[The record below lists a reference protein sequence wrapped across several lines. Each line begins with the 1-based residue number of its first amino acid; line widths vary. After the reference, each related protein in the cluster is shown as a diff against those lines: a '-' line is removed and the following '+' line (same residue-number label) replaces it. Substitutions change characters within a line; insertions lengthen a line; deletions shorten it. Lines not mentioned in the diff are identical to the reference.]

1 MEAWSFPTTTE
12 RLWNSLDSGRQ
23 DQIIASCASVTRA
36 NKCKR
41 LLESIAERRHTRE
54 HTLLKWPIE
63 KFEAVLKEMS
73 RSGEAKLVLW
83 TFVWKVNESVLKD
96 AGGLIP
102 RTEIDEDGSLRTEVL
117 ERGVAALLKIHPL
130 ENVQLNM
137 QLWYVVEPHLWAH
150 LPEMDFARIEQ
161 LMSGK
166 EEFEDYDS
174 LEDGDEEDETEA
186 DEPEP
191 ESEPVPQ
198 SASNQVD
205 SLVTIQSI
213 TDRLGDLR
221 NQFVEI
227 ATGYSTL
234 ANEFAVGL
242 IPDPSFDPDVSGL
255 KSEFAEVVK
264 SMQSFMAGLE
274 IPGFAEPPA
283 SLTVLEQA
291 VHEIRRVQ
299 SLRESSRKQIDAACQ
314 ILDTVLSLRS
324 KEGRELP
331 GLDTCRLGATDL
343 EAKIRQSGGPE
354 LPPEILSELSLYET
368 ILNLLKNGISALD
381 ENPHAAEQIA
391 KSFGAGLV
399 FALGSGAIV
408 ATEFIASPELP
419 TVSLASE
426 DLAQGEK
433 APIVNSATK
442 KAEPPAGADDYS
454 TSTSEAEP
462 QIHSI
467 HTLDA
472 ALEQSTTSLPQAIR
486 EPVLEIP
493 KYIEPP
499 QLSVESQAT
508 EESIDRLYAV
518 DEPTVDDEL
527 VHSQAGFE
535 PCEIETTAACAAA
548 IILSNGNTPLD
559 SLQRLMWIALGERKY
574 GAAYHLAHSLDSQTD
589 PAYIFST
596 RIRAAILGQA
606 ITNPSGSIFERLRSD
621 YAAIADAPDPD
632 SKGLALAFRLL
643 RVSSALRPAVV
654 APDSNAIVLIEPGT
668 ISGSRLDKLYWIC
681 KKLTDYANLQMPLDL
696 AALEFID
703 TSVNFAQRVS
713 TLKNEVLD
721 WSKRA
726 PQLNFKYAPAAK
738 IWKSWLD
745 PKAPI
750 GRFIQPILS
759 NDRNR
764 LADVKAQIESFST
777 DEKIRGA
784 INSDAKS
791 VKHYGFEG
799 SINYKALAVFTRHV
813 REAVDLA
820 RRWVALVEHTSPD
833 QNDYRRTRLLE
844 LRMILDSAQTE
855 LKAEM
860 DQTAANASDLRVVI
874 AAQFCLRSFDSLL
887 ALLHPGSR
895 QRTDEPPIKYLLSSD
910 LLLIPGLPMTE
921 EWEPRLKSEQLQRLL
936 VNQLASSATENWN
949 KSIGFISEDSRDHEA
964 VDRVIDYLTWDKT
977 QGELITRLTAA
988 QEQHLKQCQAAL
1000 KRQIEQCIRAVETGV
1015 SLGLVR
1021 EHERSDFLD
1030 RIDQISL
1037 RLDLIRNFETEED
1050 ILTGIHAAISSSRMR
1065 QVEQVRERIDSEGVG
1080 KQGPA
1085 YERILAAMERGDVDT
1100 ANEYIDLVLRNDEL
1114 PAQAEQMNDSFRN
1127 FYPKAAAELDKF
1139 LSAND
1144 SPNLASYVE
1153 NGKSFPGVD
1162 MRQIPGAQL
1171 TEAVGMLDAWFTLKK
1186 GKRTK
1191 PEPLKTFFE
1200 RLGFEVYHLSEP
1212 SGSQRVLLTLDVR
1225 PLTHRDRCPTPY
1237 FGSSSGGHYRVICLW
1252 DRPSEDEILNVVRQ
1266 GRNGPPA
1273 IVLYFGRLGE
1283 QKRRAIAQ
1291 QGRQDS
1297 LSFIV
1302 IDELLVAFLCGVR
1315 GSRLPVMF
1323 DCTLP
1328 FTCVNPYTMTSS
1340 IVPPEMFYGRRSE
1353 RDQII
1358 DPMGSCFVY
1367 GGRQLGKTALLLSI
1381 RDEFHHPAEQRI
1393 ALWIDLKS
1401 STDEIWTVIARSV
1414 RDIADA
1420 DLQIGNVQERQKLLE
1435 RIQAWLDTDKKR
1447 RFLLLLDEAD
1457 RFLELDSKEDFS
1469 RTSSLKGLMEKTNRR
1484 FKVVF
1489 AGLHNVQ
1496 RATKEQNHPL
1506 AHFGEP
1512 ICIGPLLN
1520 RGEGKEARALIERPF
1535 WALGFRFES
1544 PDLIVR
1550 ILSRTN
1556 YYPSLIQL
1564 YCYQIFQAIKLDNA
1578 CIRNGPPFVI
1588 TDKHVDEA
1596 YSTFQNPIREKFEL
1610 TLNLDPRYR
1619 VLALIIALNTLHG
1632 ASRMMSA
1639 SDIRELAFAWWKQ
1652 GFAELRTEE
1661 DFRVLLDE
1669 MQGLGILRE
1678 KAGEY
1683 ALRAVNLFSLL
1694 GSQDQIEQKLLQSAD
1709 EAPPEPYSAHIHRTS
1724 DRKQNWKRNPLTDQ
1738 QYNDLRGERNSVSLI
1753 FGSKAAGL
1761 DDVERFLAQA
1771 VDSSHYVT
1779 CDIAGSDRFAFRK
1792 FLEDV
1797 RERAQSGTTLVVV
1810 RSSPWTTAWIQE
1822 ATTMS
1827 KGRTRFTSVVFLA
1840 DPAATWGLIPD
1851 RSTIESMVADRRLS
1865 SLSLQPWHRAALNAW
1880 LGDCTIG
1887 SNALDEE
1894 RKITATT
1901 GRWPILLEQFR
1912 GLIVTGNMSWQSA
1925 LDDLCRQLNDVGAR
1939 NSYMEAF
1946 GLKQEAPLKVLK
1958 SVVDLGGSA
1967 SPEVLTGLIEGMSK
1981 PVIEAAFYW
1990 ADRLNLIQP
1999 GQQSGEW
2006 TVDPVVHE
2014 LLKDRTHNG
2023 LVDNPGAA

>member
-1 MEAWSFPTTTE
+1 
-12 RLWNSLDSGRQ
+12 
-23 DQIIASCASVTRA
+23 
-36 NKCKR
+36 
-41 LLESIAERRHTRE
+41 
-54 HTLLKWPIE
+54 
-63 KFEAVLKEMS
+63 MS
-73 RSGEAKLVLW
+73 RSEAKRVLW
-83 TFVWKVNESVLKD
+83 GFVWKANEALAEDVRD
-96 AGGLIP
+96 HIP
-102 RTEIDEDGSLRTEVL
+102 RTVVDVDGSLRTGIL
-117 ERGVAALLKIHPL
+117 EEGIAALLKVHPL
-130 ENVQLNM
+130 ENIQLHM
-137 QLWYVVEPHLWAH
+137 QTWYVFDPHLCAH
-150 LPEMDFARIEQ
+150 LPEIDFARIEQ
-161 LMSGK
+161 LMS
-166 EEFEDYDS
+166 EDKSEASDDV
-174 LEDGDEEDETEA
+174 EIGDEEDESESN
-186 DEPEP
+186 EP
-191 ESEPVPQ
+191 ESDWERVPQ
-198 SASNQVD
+198 PTTNQD
-205 SLVTIQSI
+205 DQTEPIQSI

-221 NQFVEI
+221 KQFAEI
-227 ATGYSTL
+227 AESFSTL
-234 ANEFAVGL
+234 AMEYAAGV
-242 IPDPSFDPDVSGL
+242 IPDSSFDPNVSSM
-255 KSEFAEVVK
+255 KSEFAEVAKVI
-264 SMQSFMAGLE
+264 QSIMVELE
-274 IPGFAEPPA
+274 IPAFVEPPA
-283 SLTVLEQA
+283 SLTVLDQA
-291 VHEIRRVQ
+291 ILEIRRVQ
-299 SLRESSRKQIDAACQ
+299 SLRESSRHQIEDACQ
-314 ILDTVLSLRS
+314 ILHTILSLRS
-324 KEGRELP
+324 KEGREVP
-331 GLDTCRLGATDL
+331 GLDACRLGAADL
-343 EAKIRQSGGPE
+343 RAKIQRNSGPQ
-354 LPPEILSELSLYET
+354 LPHEILSELGSYET
-368 ILNLLKNGISALD
+368 ILRMLENGMAALD
-381 ENPHAAEQIA
+381 ENPQAVEQIA
-391 KSFGAGLV
+391 KTFGAGLV
-399 FALGSGAIV
+399 FALGSSAIV
-408 ATEFIASPELP
+408 AIEPIDASKFP
-419 TVSLASE
+419 TIPPVNENAAQSEKTAIKNFAIEETAASAAVDDHSISSSEVAPQIYLSDAASE
-426 DLAQGEK
+426 E
-433 APIVNSATK
+433 
-442 KAEPPAGADDYS
+442 
-454 TSTSEAEP
+454 
-462 QIHSI
+462 
-467 HTLDA
+467 
-472 ALEQSTTSLPQAIR
+472 STTSLPQATCRSIS
-486 EPVLEIP
+486 EPS
-493 KYIEPP
+493 KYVDPP
-499 QLSVESQAT
+499 QPNIEAQAT
-508 EESIDRLYAV
+508 EEMIDELHAIDKSV
-518 DEPTVDDEL
+518 DDDEL
-527 VHSQAGFE
+527 VPSQAGFE
-535 PCEIETTAACAAA
+535 PCENETASAYATAISLA
-548 IILSNGNTPLD
+548 NGNIPLD
-559 SLQRLMWIALGERKY
+559 SLQRLMWIALAERKY
-574 GAAYHLAHSLDSQTD
+574 GAAYHLSHSLDSQTD
-589 PAYIFST
+589 STNTWST

-606 ITNPSGSIFERLRSD
+606 IANPSGPIFEQLRSD
-621 YAAIADAPDPD
+621 YATIADAPDPD

-643 RVSSALRPAVV
+643 RVSSALRPAVL
-654 APDSNAIVLIEPGT
+654 APDSNASVLIEPST
-668 ISGSRLDKLYWIC
+668 ISGSRLDKLYWLC
-681 KKLTDYANLQMPLDL
+681 KKVSDYANLQMPLDL

-713 TLKNEVLD
+713 ALKNEGLD
-721 WSKRA
+721 WWNRA
-726 PQLNFKYAPAAK
+726 PHLNFKYAPAAK

-750 GRFIQPILS
+750 GRLLQAILT
-759 NDRNR
+759 NDRNS
-764 LADVKAQIESFST
+764 LTDVKAQIESFST
-777 DEKIRGA
+777 DDRIRGA
-784 INSDAKS
+784 INSDARS
-791 VKHYGFEG
+791 IKHYGFEG
-799 SINYKALAVFTRHV
+799 SINYNALAVFTRHV

-820 RRWVALVEHTSPD
+820 RRWVALIEHTSPD
-833 QNDYRRTRLLE
+833 QRDYRRERLLD
-844 LRMILDSAQTE
+844 LRMILDSAQAE
-855 LKAEM
+855 LKAEL
-860 DQTAANASDLRVVI
+860 DRTAANATDMRVAI

-887 ALLHPGSR
+887 ALLHPGR
-895 QRTDEPPIKYLLSSD
+895 GQRTDEPPIKYLLSSD
-910 LLLIPGLPMTE
+910 LLLVPGLPMTQ
-921 EWEPRLKSEQLQRLL
+921 EWEPQLSSEQLQRLL
-936 VNQLASSATENWN
+936 VNQLASSATEDWN
-949 KSIGFISEDSRDHEA
+949 KSLDFISEDCRDHES
-964 VDRVIDYLTWDKT
+964 VDRIIDYLAWEKT
-977 QGELITRLTAA
+977 HAELIGRLTAA

-1000 KRQIEQCIRAVETGV
+1000 KREIELCIREVEAGV

-1021 EHERSDFLD
+1021 EHERADYLD
-1030 RIDQISL
+1030 RIDQISS
-1037 RLDLIRNFETEED
+1037 RLDSVRNFAVEED
-1050 ILTGIHAAISSSRMR
+1050 ILKGIHTAIDNSRMR
-1065 QVEQVRERIDSEGVG
+1065 QVEHVKERIASEGVQ
-1080 KQGPA
+1080 KEGPA
-1085 YERILAAMERGDVDT
+1085 YERILAAMDRGDVDT

-1114 PAQAEQMNDSFRN
+1114 PAPVEQMNDSLRN
-1127 FYPKAAAELDKF
+1127 FYPKATIELEKF
-1139 LSAND
+1139 LSAHD
-1144 SPNLASYVE
+1144 SPNLTSYVE

-1162 MRQIPGAQL
+1162 MHQIPGAQL
-1171 TEAVGMLDAWFTLKK
+1171 NEAVAMLDAWFTLKK

-1212 SGSQRVLLTLDVR
+1212 SGSQRVFLTLDVR

-1237 FGSSSGGHYRVICLW
+1237 FGSTAGGHYRVICLW
-1252 DRPSEDEILNVVRQ
+1252 DRPSENEILNVVRQ

-1291 QGRQDS
+1291 QGRQDN

-1340 IVPPEMFYGRRSE
+1340 IVSPEMFYGRRSE

-1381 RDEFHHPAEQRI
+1381 RDEFHQPAEQRI

-1401 STDEIWTVIARSV
+1401 STDDIWTVIARGI

-1435 RIQAWLDTDKKR
+1435 RIHTWLDADKKR

-1469 RTSSLKGLMEKTNRR
+1469 RTSGLKGLMEKTNRR

-1535 WALGFRFES
+1535 WALGYRFES

-1578 CIRNGPPFVI
+1578 CIRTGPPFVI
-1588 TDKHVDEA
+1588 TAKHVDEA

-1632 ASRMMSA
+1632 VSRMMTV

-1709 EAPPEPYSAHIHRTS
+1709 EAPPEPYSAYIHRTS

-1753 FGSKAAGL
+1753 FGSRAAGL
-1761 DDVERFLAQA
+1761 DDVERFLAQS

-1779 CDIAGSDRFAFRK
+1779 CDLAVSDRFAFKR
-1792 FLEDV
+1792 FLENV
-1797 RERAQSGTTLVVV
+1797 REKAQSGTTLVIV

-1827 KGRTRFTSVVFLA
+1827 GGRTRFTSVVFLA
-1840 DPAATWGLIPD
+1840 DPATTWGIISD
-1851 RSTIESMVADRRLS
+1851 RSTIESMVADRRLNCV
-1865 SLSLQPWHRAALNAW
+1865 SLQPWHRAALNSW
-1880 LGDCTIG
+1880 LGDCSIG
-1887 SNALDEE
+1887 SNAIDEE
-1894 RKITATT
+1894 KKISATT
-1901 GRWPILLEQFR
+1901 GRWPFLLDQFR
-1912 GLIVTGNMSWQSA
+1912 SLIVTGNMSWQSA
-1925 LDDLCRQLNDVGAR
+1925 LAKLCRQLNDTGAR
-1939 NSYMEAF
+1939 TSYMEAF

-1958 SVVDLGGSA
+1958 AIVDLDGSA
-1967 SPEVLTGLIEGMSK
+1967 SQEVLSGLIEGVSK
-1981 PVIEAAFYW
+1981 PVVEAAFYW

-1999 GQQSGEW
+1999 GEQSGEW
-2006 TVDPVVHE
+2006 VVDPVVQE
-2014 LLKDRTHNG
+2014 LLKDRTDNG

>member
-1 MEAWSFPTTTE
+1 MEAWSFPTTAE
-12 RLWNSLDSGRQ
+12 RLWNSLDSDRQ
-23 DQIIASCASVTRA
+23 EQIIASCANVTRA
-36 NKCKR
+36 KKCKPI
-41 LLESIAERRHTRE
+41 LELIAEKRHTRE
-54 HTLLKWPIE
+54 QTLLKWPIE
-63 KFEAVLKEMS
+63 RFEAAIKEMS
-73 RSGEAKLVLW
+73 RSEAKLILW
-83 TFVWKVNESVLKD
+83 AFVSKANEALPEDVREH
-96 AGGLIP
+96 IP
-102 RTEIDEDGSLRTEVL
+102 RTEIDEGGSLRTDTL
-117 ERGVAALLKIHPL
+117 EEGIGALLKVHPL
-130 ENVQLNM
+130 ENVQLYM
-137 QLWYVVEPHLWAH
+137 QMWYVFDPHLCAH
-150 LPEMDFARIEQ
+150 LPEMDFARIKQ
-161 LMSGK
+161 LMLEEEKSG
-166 EEFEDYDS
+166 ESDNIEI
-174 LEDGDEEDETEA
+174 GDEEDETETG
-186 DEPEP
+186 EP
-191 ESEPVPQ
+191 ESDWERVPQ
-198 SASNQVD
+198 PTTNQGD
-205 SLVTIQSI
+205 QTETIQSI

-221 NQFVEI
+221 KQFAEI
-227 ATGYSTL
+227 AEAFSTL
-234 ANEFAVGL
+234 AMEYAVGV
-242 IPDPSFDPDVSGL
+242 IPDPSFDPNVSAI
-255 KSEFAEVVK
+255 KSEFAEVAKVI
-264 SMQSFMAGLE
+264 QSIMVELE
-274 IPGFAEPPA
+274 IPAFVEPPA
-283 SLTVLEQA
+283 SLTVLDQA
-291 VHEIRRVQ
+291 ILEIRRVQ
-299 SLRESSRKQIDAACQ
+299 NLRESSRHQIEDACQ
-314 ILDTVLSLRS
+314 ILHTVLSLRS
-324 KEGRELP
+324 KEGRDVP
-331 GLDTCRLGATDL
+331 GLDACRLGAADL
-343 EAKIRQSGGPE
+343 RAKIQQNSGPQ
-354 LPPEILSELSLYET
+354 LPPEILSELSSYET
-368 ILNLLKNGISALD
+368 ILRMLENGIAALD
-381 ENPHAAEQIA
+381 ENPQAVEQIA

-408 ATEFIASPELP
+408 ATEPIAAPKLP
-419 TVSLASE
+419 TVPHVSEIAAKRHPSRTSAIEETGASASVDDHSISSSEAAPQNYLSDAASE
-426 DLAQGEK
+426 E
-433 APIVNSATK
+433 
-442 KAEPPAGADDYS
+442 
-454 TSTSEAEP
+454 
-462 QIHSI
+462 
-467 HTLDA
+467 
-472 ALEQSTTSLPQAIR
+472 STTSLPQATCRSIS
-486 EPVLEIP
+486 ESS
-493 KYIEPP
+493 KYVDPTQPNIET
-499 QLSVESQAT
+499 QAT
-508 EESIDRLYAV
+508 EETIDELHAI
-518 DEPTVDDEL
+518 DKSADDDEL
-527 VHSQAGFE
+527 VPSQAGFE
-535 PCEIETTAACAAA
+535 PCEDETASACAAVISLA
-548 IILSNGNTPLD
+548 NGNIPFD
-559 SLQRLMWIALGERKY
+559 SLQRLMWIALSEQKY
-574 GAAYHLAHSLDSQTD
+574 GAAYHLSHNLDSQTD
-589 PAYIFST
+589 STNIWST

-606 ITNPSGSIFERLRSD
+606 IANPSGPIFEQLRSD
-621 YAAIADAPDPD
+621 FATIADAPDPD

-643 RVSSALRPAVV
+643 RVSSALRPAVL
-654 APDSNAIVLIEPGT
+654 APDSNASVLIEPST
-668 ISGSRLDKLYWIC
+668 ISGSRLDKLYWLC
-681 KKLTDYANLQMPLDL
+681 KNVSDYANLQMPLDL

-703 TSVNFAQRVS
+703 TSVNFAQRFS
-713 TLKNEVLD
+713 ALKNEMLD
-721 WSKRA
+721 WWNRA
-726 PQLNFKYAPAAK
+726 HHLNLKYAPAAK

-745 PKAPI
+745 SKAPI
-750 GRFIQPILS
+750 GRIIQPILT
-759 NDRNR
+759 NDRNSI
-764 LADVKAQIESFST
+764 ADVKAHIESFST
-777 DEKIRGA
+777 DERIRWA

-791 VKHYGFEG
+791 IKHYGFEG

-820 RRWVALVEHTSPD
+820 RRWVALLEHASPD
-833 QNDYRRTRLLE
+833 QRDYRRARLLD
-844 LRMILDSAQTE
+844 LRMILDSAQAE
-855 LKAEM
+855 LKAEL
-860 DQTAANASDLRVVI
+860 DQTAANATDMRVAI

-887 ALLHPGSR
+887 ALLHPARG

-910 LLLIPGLPMTE
+910 LLLVPGLPMTE
-921 EWEPRLKSEQLQRLL
+921 EWEPLLSSGQLQRLL
-936 VNQLASSATENWN
+936 VSQLASSATEDWN
-949 KSIGFISEDSRDHEA
+949 KSLDFISENRRDHKA
-964 VDRVIDYLTWDKT
+964 VDRIIDYLTWEKT
-977 QGELITRLTAA
+977 HEELIDRLTTA

-1000 KRQIEQCIRAVETGV
+1000 KRQIEQCIRAVEAGV

-1021 EHERSDFLD
+1021 EHERAEFLD
-1030 RIDQISL
+1030 RIDQISS
-1037 RLDLIRNFETEED
+1037 RLDSVRNFEVEED
-1050 ILTGIHAAISSSRMR
+1050 ILKGIHTAIESSRMR
-1065 QVEQVRERIDSEGVG
+1065 QVEHVKERIESEGVQ
-1080 KQGPA
+1080 KEGPA
-1085 YERILAAMERGDVDT
+1085 YERILAAMDRGDVDT
-1100 ANEYIDLVLRNDEL
+1100 ANEYIDLILRNDEL
-1114 PAQAEQMNDSFRN
+1114 PAPMEQVNDSLKN
-1127 FYPKAAAELDKF
+1127 FYPKVAAELETF
-1139 LSAND
+1139 LSAD
-1144 SPNLASYVE
+1144 SANLASYVE
-1153 NGKSFPGVD
+1153 NGKSFSGVD
-1162 MRQIPGAQL
+1162 MRQIPGDQL
-1171 TEAVGMLDAWFTLKK
+1171 DEAVAMLDAWFTLKK

-1212 SGSQRVLLTLDVR
+1212 SGSQRVFLTLDVR

-1237 FGSSSGGHYRVICLW
+1237 FGSTAGGHYRVICLW

-1273 IVLYFGRLGE
+1273 IVLYFGRLAE

-1291 QGRQDS
+1291 QGRHDN

-1302 IDELLVAFLCGVR
+1302 IDDLLVAFLCGVR

-1328 FTCVNPYTMTSS
+1328 FTCLNPYTMTSS

-1401 STDEIWTVIARSV
+1401 STDDIWTVIARGI
-1414 RDIADA
+1414 RDLADA

-1435 RIQAWLDTDKKR
+1435 RIHAWLDADKKR

-1535 WALGFRFES
+1535 WALGYRFES

-1578 CIRNGPPFVI
+1578 CIRSGPPFVI
-1588 TDKHVDEA
+1588 TEKHVDEA

-1619 VLALIIALNTLHG
+1619 VLTLIIALNTLHG
-1632 ASRMMSA
+1632 ASRMMSV

-1724 DRKQNWKRNPLTDQ
+1724 DRKQYWRRNPLTDQ

-1779 CDIAGSDRFAFRK
+1779 CDIAVSDRFAFKK
-1792 FLEDV
+1792 FLENV
-1797 RERAQSGTTLVVV
+1797 REKAQSGTTLVIV

-1827 KGRTRFTSVVFLA
+1827 EGRTRFTSVVFLA
-1840 DPAATWGLIPD
+1840 DPATTWGIVLD
-1851 RSTIESMVADRRLS
+1851 RSTIECMVADRRLN
-1865 SLSLQPWHRAALNAW
+1865 SLSLQPWHRAALNSW
-1880 LGDCTIG
+1880 LGDCSIG
-1887 SNALDEE
+1887 SNAVDEE
-1894 RKITATT
+1894 KKISAIT
-1901 GRWPILLEQFR
+1901 GRWPFLLDQFR
-1912 GLIVTGNMSWQSA
+1912 SLIVAGNMSWQSA
-1925 LDDLCRQLNDVGAR
+1925 LEDLCRQLNDRGAR
-1939 NSYMEAF
+1939 TSYMEAF
-1946 GLKQEAPLKVLK
+1946 GLKHEAPLKVLK
-1958 SVVDLGGSA
+1958 AIVDLDGSA
-1967 SPEVLTGLIEGMSK
+1967 SQEVLSGLVEGVSK
-1981 PVIEAAFYW
+1981 PMIEAAFYW

-2006 TVDPVVHE
+2006 VVDAVVQG
-2014 LLKDRTHNG
+2014 LLKDRTDNG

>member
-1 MEAWSFPTTTE
+1 LEAWSFPTTAE
-12 RLWNSLDSGRQ
+12 RLWNSLDSDRQ
-23 DQIIASCASVTRA
+23 DKIITSCANFTRGK
-36 NKCKR
+36 KCKPI
-41 LLESIAERRHTRE
+41 LESIAERLHTRE
-54 HTLLKWPIE
+54 QTLLKWPIE
-63 KFEAVLKEMS
+63 KFEAVIKEMS
-73 RSGEAKLVLW
+73 RRGEANLVLQA
-83 TFVWKVNESVLKD
+83 FVWKVDEALLEDVRHHV
-96 AGGLIP
+96 P
-102 RTEIDEDGSLRTEVL
+102 RTEIDEDGSLRAEIL
-117 ERGVAALLKIHPL
+117 EKGIAALLKVHPL

-137 QLWYVVEPHLWAH
+137 QMWYVVDPHLLAH
-150 LPEMDFARIEQ
+150 LPEMDFARIGQ
-161 LMSGK
+161 LMIEEEASEECDDLDIGSG
-166 EEFEDYDS
+166 EN
-174 LEDGDEEDETEA
+174 ETEA
-186 DEPEP
+186 NEPEFDR
-191 ESEPVPQ
+191 ERVPQ
-198 SASNQVD
+198 PTTNQD
-205 SLVTIQSI
+205 DLLGSIQFI
-213 TDRLGDLR
+213 MDRVGDLR
-221 NQFVEI
+221 NQFTGI
-227 ATGYSTL
+227 AAAFSKL
-234 ANEFAVGL
+234 AMEYASGV

-255 KSEFAEVVK
+255 KSEFVEVTKTIESLMVE
-264 SMQSFMAGLE
+264 LE
-274 IPGFAEPPA
+274 IPGFVEPPA
-283 SLTVLEQA
+283 SLTVIDHAIQ
-291 VHEIRRVQ
+291 EIRRVQ
-299 SLRESSRKQIDAACQ
+299 SLRESSRKQIEAACQ
-314 ILDTVLSLRS
+314 LLQTVLSLKSRD
-324 KEGRELP
+324 GRELP
-331 GLDTCRLGATDL
+331 GLDACRLGAANL
-343 EAKIRQSGGPE
+343 RAKIQQNSGPE
-354 LPPEILSELSLYET
+354 LPPEILSELSSYET
-368 ILNLLKNGISALD
+368 ILRMLENGIAALD
-381 ENPHAAEQIA
+381 ENPQAAEQIA
-391 KSFGAGLV
+391 KNFGAGLV

-408 ATEFIASPELP
+408 ATESITAPELL
-419 TVSLASE
+419 TVSPANE
-426 DLAQGEK
+426 NAAQGEN
-433 APIVNSATK
+433 APIENFAIGEIGTSAGVVDHSSSSSEAAPQTHSSD
-442 KAEPPAGADDYS
+442 A
-454 TSTSEAEP
+454 TSEESPTSLSWATSP
-462 QIHSI
+462 PTSGLSKYIDPSQ
-467 HTLDA
+467 LDA
-472 ALEQSTTSLPQAIR
+472 ET
-486 EPVLEIP
+486 
-493 KYIEPP
+493 
-499 QLSVESQAT
+499 QAT
-508 EESIDRLYAV
+508 EETIDELYAV
-518 DEPTVDDEL
+518 EESTDDDEL
-527 VHSQAGFE
+527 VPSQAGFE
-535 PCEIETTAACAAA
+535 PREDETTAACAAVISQA
-548 IILSNGNTPLD
+548 NGNMSLD
-559 SLQRLMWIALGERKY
+559 SIQRLMWVALGEQKY
-574 GAAYHLAHSLDSQTD
+574 GAAYHLSHSLDSQTD
-589 PAYIFST
+589 STNIWTT

-606 ITNPSGSIFERLRSD
+606 IANPSGPIFEQLRSD

-643 RVSSALRPAVV
+643 RVASALRPAVL
-654 APDSNAIVLIEPGT
+654 APDSNASVLIEPGT
-668 ISGSRLDKLYWIC
+668 ISGSRLDKLYMLC
-681 KKLTDYANLQMPLDL
+681 RKVSDYANLQMPLDL

-713 TLKNEVLD
+713 ALKNEAVE
-721 WSKRA
+721 WWNRA
-726 PQLNFKYAPAAK
+726 PHLNLKYAPAAK

-750 GRFIQPILS
+750 GRFIQPILT
-759 NDRNR
+759 NDRNS
-764 LADVKAQIESFST
+764 LADVKARIESFST
-777 DEKIRGA
+777 DDRIRGA

-791 VKHYGFEG
+791 IKHHGFEG

-820 RRWVALVEHTSPD
+820 RRWVALLEHTSPD
-833 QNDYRRTRLLE
+833 QKDYRRTRLLD
-844 LRMILDSAQTE
+844 LRMILDSAQAE
-855 LKAEM
+855 LKGELE
-860 DQTAANASDLRVVI
+860 QTAASATDMRVAI

-887 ALLHPGSR
+887 AVLHPGSG
-895 QRTDEPPIKYLLSSD
+895 QRTDEQPIKYLLSSD
-910 LLLIPGLPMTE
+910 LLLVPGLPMTE
-921 EWEPRLKSEQLQRLL
+921 DWEPRLSSEQLQRLL
-936 VNQLASSATENWN
+936 VNQLASSATEDWN
-949 KSIGFISEDSRDHEA
+949 KSLDFISEDCRDHEA
-964 VDRVIDYLTWDKT
+964 VDRIIDYLTWEKT
-977 QGELITRLTAA
+977 HGELIGRLTIA
-988 QEQHLKQCQAAL
+988 QEQHLKQCQGAL
-1000 KRQIEQCIRAVETGV
+1000 KRLIEQCIRAVEAGV

-1021 EHERSDFLD
+1021 EHERADFLD
-1030 RIDQISL
+1030 RIDQISS
-1037 RLDLIRNFETEED
+1037 RLDLVRNFEVEED
-1050 ILTGIHAAISSSRMR
+1050 ILKGIHTAIGSSRMR
-1065 QVEQVRERIDSEGVG
+1065 QVEQVKERIESEGVQKEG
-1080 KQGPA
+1080 SA
-1085 YERILAAMERGDVDT
+1085 YERIWAAMDRGDVDT

-1114 PAQAEQMNDSFRN
+1114 PSPMEQLNDPFRD
-1127 FYPKAAAELDKF
+1127 FYPKAAAELEKF
-1139 LSAND
+1139 LSALD

-1171 TEAVGMLDAWFTLKK
+1171 NEAVAMLDAWFTLKK

-1191 PEPLKTFFE
+1191 QEPLKTFFE
-1200 RLGFEVYHLSEP
+1200 RLGFEVYHLGEP
-1212 SGSQRVLLTLDVR
+1212 SGSQRVFLTLDVR

-1237 FGSSSGGHYRVICLW
+1237 FGSASGGHYRVICLW

-1283 QKRRAIAQ
+1283 QKRRAIAH
-1291 QGRQDS
+1291 QGRQDN

-1328 FTCVNPYTMTSS
+1328 FTCLNPYTMTSS
-1340 IVPPEMFYGRRSE
+1340 IVSPEMFYGRRSE

-1401 STDEIWTVIARSV
+1401 STDDIWTVIARGI

-1435 RIQAWLDTDKKR
+1435 RIQAWLDADKKR

-1535 WALGFRFES
+1535 WALGYRFES

-1578 CIRNGPPFVI
+1578 CIRSGPPFVI
-1588 TDKHVDEA
+1588 TAKHVDEA

-1632 ASRMMSA
+1632 PSRMMSV

-1683 ALRAVNLFSLL
+1683 ALRAVNLLSLL
-1694 GSQDQIEQKLLQSAD
+1694 GSQDQIEQRLLQSAD

-1724 DRKQNWKRNPLTDQ
+1724 DRKQNWRRNPLTDQ

-1753 FGSKAAGL
+1753 FGSRAAGL

-1771 VDSSHYVT
+1771 VDPSHYVT
-1779 CDIAGSDRFAFRK
+1779 CDIAVSDRFAFRK
-1792 FLEDV
+1792 FLENV
-1797 RERAQSGTTLVVV
+1797 REKAQSGTTLVIV

-1822 ATTMS
+1822 ATTTS
-1827 KGRTRFTSVVFLA
+1827 KRRTRFTSVVFLA
-1840 DPAATWGLIPD
+1840 DPATTWGLIPD
-1851 RSTIESMVADRRLS
+1851 RSTIESMVADRRLN
-1865 SLSLQPWHRAALNAW
+1865 SLSLQPWHRAALNSW
-1880 LGDCTIG
+1880 LGDCSIG

-1894 RKITATT
+1894 RKITART
-1901 GRWPILLEQFR
+1901 GRWPFLLDQFR
-1912 GLIVTGNMSWQSA
+1912 SLIVTGNMSWQSA
-1925 LDDLCRQLNDVGAR
+1925 LANLCGQLNDTGAR
-1939 NSYMEAF
+1939 ASYMEAF
-1946 GLKQEAPLKVLK
+1946 GLKEEAPLKVLK
-1958 SVVDLGGSA
+1958 AIVDLGGSA
-1967 SPEVLTGLIEGMSK
+1967 SQEVLSGLVEGVSK

-2006 TVDPVVHE
+2006 VVDPVVQE
-2014 LLKDRTHNG
+2014 LLEDRTNNG